1 MRSGALQN
9 EFDGEAESEPV
20 LGFGPSV
27 DVPDELSGGEDGQ
40 AMRVREGGG
49 EYFG

>member
-1 MRSGALQN
+1 VRSGALQN
-9 EFDGEAESEPV
+9 EFDGEAEPEPV
-20 LGFGPSV
+20 LCFGPAV

-49 EYFG
+49 ECFG